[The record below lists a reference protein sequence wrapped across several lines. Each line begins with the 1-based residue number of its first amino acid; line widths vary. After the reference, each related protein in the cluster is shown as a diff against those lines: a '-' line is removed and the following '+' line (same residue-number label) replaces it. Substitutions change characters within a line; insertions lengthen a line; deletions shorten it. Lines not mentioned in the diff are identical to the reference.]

1 MDQWSSLPLML
12 TKNAWQKTKSIKHL
26 DSLVRRLT
34 GHWISCIKPK
44 TYSNQFEYPAIYVCV
59 CVNVTNSQVYLCFA
73 SHLNLNHQPLLP
85 CFSIEINEKIVERSF
100 FNSLKYVFFFNNF
113 PHSYK
118 KRCNAVS
125 WFILTGRV
133 PPSWY
138 FCGFYFHS
146 INCEHHLQCLRCF
159 CVTQLKL

>member
-85 CFSIEINEKIVERSF
+85 CFSIEINEKIVNRSF
-100 FNSLKYVFFFNNF
+100 FNSLTYVFLKWFSTFLQETLQRCILIHSHWQSSPFVIFFRLLFSFNKLWAPF
-113 PHSYK
+113 AMS
-118 KRCNAVS
+118 AL
-125 WFILTGRV
+125 F
-133 PPSWY
+133 
-138 FCGFYFHS
+138 
-146 INCEHHLQCLRCF
+146 LRDSA
-159 CVTQLKL
+159 